1 MHLLHVQIATAVYE
15 VLYRGVPVADMAQN
29 LMSQPLANQE
39 MDLPEVGGGPVERL
53 MAKLGLQS
61 ANNAAGS

>member
-1 MHLLHVQIATAVYE
+1 M
-15 VLYRGVPVADMAQN
+15 ADMAQN